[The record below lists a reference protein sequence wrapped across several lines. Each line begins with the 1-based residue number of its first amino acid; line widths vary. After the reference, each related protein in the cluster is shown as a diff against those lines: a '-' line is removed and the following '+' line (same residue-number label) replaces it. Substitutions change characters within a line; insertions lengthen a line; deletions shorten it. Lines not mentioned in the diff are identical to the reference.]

1 MKKIANSIR
10 AKVTLTFISI
20 LCFSCAVSLG
30 FALVLDKIF
39 KYLNIYFYVGEKD
52 ITQIVLLIIT
62 LIICALIGSITV
74 FYVTKHIIK
83 PIKQLSDS
91 TKEIAKGNFDIKI
104 KAKCEDEIGVLANNF
119 NSMIEELKS
128 MEYLRKDFMSSVS
141 HEFKTPIASIQGFV
155 EILKDKNLPR
165 ERFEEYT
172 DIIIEETKRLNN
184 LCSNILRLSRLDNQ
198 VIQNEIKRFSLDE
211 QIRKTILLLEDQ
223 WTQKDLEL
231 NIELEELTY
240 DGDEELIQQIWLNLI
255 SNAIKFS
262 NSKGKINISL
272 KTFDKKVIVEIEDY
286 GIGISEEGKSRIY
299 EKFYQEDTSRAEEGN
314 GLGLAIVKRI
324 VEICQGTITF
334 ESNIGEGTKFIITLP
349 IIEN

>member
-1 MKKIANSIR
+1 
-10 AKVTLTFISI
+10 
-20 LCFSCAVSLG
+20 
-30 FALVLDKIF
+30 
-39 KYLNIYFYVGEKD
+39 
-52 ITQIVLLIIT
+52 
-62 LIICALIGSITV
+62 
-74 FYVTKHIIK
+74 VTKHIIK

-91 TKEIAKGNFDIKI
+91 TKEIAKGDFDIKI

-198 VIQNEIKRFSLDE
+198 VIQNEIKRFFLDE

-240 DGDEELIQQIWLNLI
+240 NGDEELIQQIWLNLI

-272 KTFDKKVIVEIEDY
+272 KTFDKKAIVEIEDY